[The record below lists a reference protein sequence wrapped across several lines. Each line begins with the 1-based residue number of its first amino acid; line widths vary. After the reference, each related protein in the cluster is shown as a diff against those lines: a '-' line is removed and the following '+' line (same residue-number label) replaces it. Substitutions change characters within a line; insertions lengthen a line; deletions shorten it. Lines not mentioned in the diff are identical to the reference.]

1 MHYPLEPDADGMASL
16 ADAVLGRAIAFVADL
31 ADRPATG
38 ILPDAD
44 GAALVSELLAAPP
57 ELPGDLGP
65 LLDRLDRATAH
76 AYETAGPGYLAYIP
90 GGGLFSAAVAE
101 MYTRATN
108 RYVGLA
114 GPAPALT
121 AIEASV
127 VRWLASV
134 CGLPDG
140 AGGALTTGGS
150 MANLSAIVAARHAGL
165 GEEIAGGTLY
175 VTEHAHRSVA
185 KAARIAGLPAR
196 AVRTVPCTPEL
207 RMDAAAAAAMIAE
220 DRAGGARPFLLV
232 ASAGTTSTGAIDPLP
247 ELAAVAERAG
257 LWFHVDAAYGG
268 LFRLTERGRRLL
280 VGMERADSV
289 TLDPHKTLFQPY
301 GTGALVV
308 REPARLA
315 AAHEVDGSS
324 YLQDIGD
331 HHELPDF
338 AKLGLELSR
347 DPRGVRIWLPLHLH
361 GVGAF
366 RAALDEK
373 LDLARLVHDEL
384 RAEPSLTV
392 PWEPD
397 LTVVAFRMADE
408 ARSRALL
415 EAVNASRRAFLSST
429 GIDGRFTLRIC
440 IVSHRTH
447 ADRIHE
453 TIDIVRRAARAL
465 A

>member
-1 MHYPLEPDADGMASL
+1 MPYPLEPDADGMAAL
-16 ADAVLGRAIAFVADL
+16 ADAVLARAIAFVAGL

-38 ILPDAD
+38 ILPEAD
-44 GAALVSELLAAPP
+44 GAALVGELLAEPP
-57 ELPGDLGP
+57 ELPGELGP
-65 LLDRLDRATAH
+65 LLDKLDRASAH
-76 AYETAGPGYLAYIP
+76 AFETAGPGYLAYIP
-90 GGGLFSAAVAE
+90 GGGLFTAAVAE
-101 MYTRATN
+101 LYTRATN

-121 AIEASV
+121 AIEESV
-127 VRWLASV
+127 VRWLARVS
-134 CGLPDG
+134 GLPDG
-140 AGGALTTGGS
+140 AGGVLTTGGS

-175 VTEHAHRSVA
+175 VTEHAHASVA

-196 AVRTVPCTPEL
+196 AVRRVPCTPWL
-207 RMDAAAAAAMIAE
+207 AMDADAAAAMIAD
-220 DRAGGARPFLLV
+220 DRASGARPFLLV
-232 ASAGTTSTGAIDPLP
+232 GSAGTTNTGTIDPLP
-247 ELAAVAERAG
+247 DLAEIAAREG

-268 LFRLTERGRRLL
+268 LFRLTDRGQRRLA
-280 VGMERADSV
+280 GMERADSV

-315 AAHEVDGSS
+315 AAHEVDGH

-331 HHELPDF
+331 HRELPDF
-338 AKLGLELSR
+338 AELGLELSR
-347 DPRGVRIWLPLHLH
+347 DARGVRIWLPLHLH
-361 GVGAF
+361 GVAAF

-384 RAEPSLTV
+384 RAEPSLIV

-397 LTVVAFRMADE
+397 LTVVAFRMEGE

-415 EAVNASRRAFLSST
+415 EAINASRRAFLSST
-429 GIDGRFTLRIC
+429 VIDGRFTLRIC

-447 ADRIHE
+447 ADRIRE
-453 TIDIVRRAARAL
+453 TIDIVRRAARGL